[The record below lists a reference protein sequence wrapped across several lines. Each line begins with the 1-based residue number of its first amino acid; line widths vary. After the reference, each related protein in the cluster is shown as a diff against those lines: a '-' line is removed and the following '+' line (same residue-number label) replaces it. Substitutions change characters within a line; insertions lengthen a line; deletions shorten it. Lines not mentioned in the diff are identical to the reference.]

1 MCSTRGAQ
9 IDRICR
15 AIEELAN
22 RTGAGGSAAAAEPA
36 QATASEPDS
45 ASKSASASGADD
57 APEAGDVA
65 AGDDL
70 AATLAR
76 LATIWAM
83 VAEAD
88 PELAR
93 RLPGYLAAPD

>member
-9 IDRICR
+9 LARICR

-22 RTGAGGSAAAAEPA
+22 RPGGGGSAAAAEPG
-36 QATASEPDS
+36 QATTSEADS
-45 ASKSASASGADD
+45 ASEANDAS
-57 APEAGDVA
+57 EAGDVA